1 MGDSD
6 NSEKIEVLN
15 NPEKFSST
23 LKDNTKRP
31 DQESVSND
39 SAQKINS
46 NDDNQGENSYFE
58 DNPAEKF
65 NTKEDKPSEQSNSED
80 NSQTHYVN
88 NDITLKIN
96 DGDVSLN
103 NAYEDN
109 KSLLEEE
116 NIETQDID
124 EEIDDAIDEGYM
136 GMECTLERGFSLNE
150 SAVERELKE
159 ERYDELNMDYFSK
172 SFPHKYTSAL
182 KHLVPVRKTCND
194 KDLIKV
200 DSAGLFSFL
209 TFNWI
214 TNIMWKAHKKDLQ
227 EEELPLLNLFWEEEI
242 KEKGIDKATLYR
254 PVWRFI
260 RTRILISLFIMIC
273 CLLVG
278 LAGPTVF
285 MRYLIEWL
293 STDEGIGIG
302 IVWVLGLIL
311 CEAMRIL
318 SFATVWAMN
327 YRTSLRLRGACLGL
341 VYNKLMQM
349 SNLGN
354 TSIGEVINL
363 FANDGQRIHD
373 FVTLGSFFITGILVA
388 VVAICYIL
396 YILGPWALLG
406 MISFLFFYPFQYLIS
421 RLNGYLRRKTVT
433 ITDQRVRMM
442 SEIFSCIKL
451 IKMYAWESCFT
462 QNVTDI
468 RQQERK
474 YLEKSAYVQCLSIA
488 MTPVVPVIAAIITF
502 LAHIGTGNNLTAAQ
516 AFSIVALLVGP
527 IRSSLNMVNYSVL
540 ALVEFMESAKRLQ
553 SILCLKELEKYI
565 SKKCQKDSAIE
576 VKDATFAWS
585 SISLPQS
592 ISKKNKRDLFS
603 K

>member
-15 NPEKFSST
+15 NPEIFSST

-31 DQESVSND
+31 DQDSVSHD
-39 SAQKINS
+39 SAEKINS

-65 NTKEDKPSEQSNSED
+65 NTKEDKPSEDNSE
-80 NSQTHYVN
+80 THYVN

-116 NIETQDID
+116 NIETQEID

-159 ERYDELNMDYFSK
+159 ERYDELNVNYFSK
-172 SFPHKYTSAL
+172 PFPYKYTSAL

-227 EEELPLLNLFWEEEI
+227 EEELPLCSKHEMCQRNTQRLNLFWEEEI

-260 RTRILISLFIMIC
+260 RTRILTSLFIMIC

-442 SEIFSCIKL
+442 NEIFSCIKL

-462 QNVTDI
+462 QNITDI
-468 RQQERK
+468 RKQERK

-516 AFSIVALLVGP
+516 LI
-527 IRSSLNMVNYSVL
+527 
-540 ALVEFMESAKRLQ
+540 EKE
-553 SILCLKELEKYI
+553 IL
-565 SKKCQKDSAIE
+565 
-576 VKDATFAWS
+576 
-585 SISLPQS
+585 ISL
-592 ISKKNKRDLFS
+592 
-603 K
+603 